1 MSQSSQE
8 SQSQE
13 PQSKKIQETEHTW
26 TVRVFPNE
34 QGRIMECIQVGAQHN
49 DFKGV
54 FKFQN
59 FYYMVFQGF
68 SGQSAGNFIQSHFQ
82 VKELGDFIQKKG
94 RIVKAVYW
102 DDKEFKGF
110 ALNKGEIIAICEEV
124 YQNPEFT
131 RLNDLSKPE
140 LDFVDEQSDTLEIK
154 VMKTESY
161 LAKCSGI
168 LQTLPELKENGT
180 ISKEGLNLGVDQIKD
195 NFEKLSE
202 NLKTLRELVNSKL
215 GAEKIAETLAKLHP
229 YKKWNQVIIPTIVEG
244 EHMKITAVDVLDP
257 DAKKPVIK
265 IKLQKMVEDPN
276 KN

>member
-1 MSQSSQE
+1 MSQNSETSQTVQKKE
-8 SQSQE
+8 SDKPKE
-13 PQSKKIQETEHTW
+13 IEHTW
-26 TVRVFPNE
+26 AVRVFPNE
-34 QGRIMECIQVGAQHN
+34 QTRIIECIQAGAQHN
-49 DFKGV
+49 DFKGI

-59 FYYMVFQGF
+59 FYYMVFKGF
-68 SGQSAGNFIQSHFQ
+68 SGQSSGNLIQAHFQ
-82 VKELGDFIQKKG
+82 VKEIDDFIQKKG

-140 LDFVDEQSDTLEIK
+140 LDFADEPSDTLEIK

-180 ISKEGLNLGVDQIKD
+180 ITAEGLKLGIDQLKD
-195 NFEKLSE
+195 NYEKLSE
-202 NLKTLRELVNSKL
+202 NLKTLRELINNKP
-215 GAEKIAETLAKLHP
+215 GAEKIVETLAKMHP

-244 EHMKITAVDVLDP
+244 DHMKITAVDVLDP
-257 DAKKPVIK
+257 NAKKPIIK
-265 IKLQKMVEDPN
+265 IKLQKITED
-276 KN
+276 